1 MIKRILQ
8 LTALSCVSL
17 FLVACDNF
25 RINTFDHFGAYPKWL
40 FGADGHEY
48 KSVGYRWDYE
58 RNALLYV
65 YRPATRW
72 SMDEVEAPSFNVN
85 GKRLFNIKGGSYT
98 WYELEPGKY
107 DFLVRRGIF
116 GIEGLG
122 PLMKTY
128 SDFSLN
134 VKAGKVYYLRY
145 SEIDPQGIIMTEDGL
160 PGGDGPLQLVG
171 SDMAV
176 PEIKE
181 TNMMHHGRD
190 LLSTPYRLAENTAPA
205 PSGQAPVQS
214 TPRQV
219 DEQAQPIIL
228 QFPEE
233 QTEESES
240 TGDQSDWWPF

>member
-1 MIKRILQ
+1 M
-8 LTALSCVSL
+8 
-17 FLVACDNF
+17 
-25 RINTFDHFGAYPKWL
+25 
-40 FGADGHEY
+40 
-48 KSVGYRWDYE
+48 
-58 RNALLYV
+58 
-65 YRPATRW
+65 
-72 SMDEVEAPSFNVN
+72 
-85 GKRLFNIKGGSYT
+85 
-98 WYELEPGKY
+98 
-107 DFLVRRGIF
+107 RRGIF